1 MWTIGNLGFVL
12 SCLLFILLRDHPTP
26 ALLYLMVV
34 AQGAL
39 GYGLT
44 SVWAQSGRRSSRA
57 RIMLGSLA
65 PRWWPRSPAAPSAQ
79 LADCLDHREP
89 GAHRPLGIVLMR
101 LRIAEMTVSGSDIH
115 FDLSRSSPCAA
126 AR

>member
-1 MWTIGNLGFVL
+1 MGAIRAE
-12 SCLLFILLRDHPTP
+12 ILEGPH
-26 ALLYLMVV
+26 Y
-34 AQGAL
+34 
-39 GYGLT
+39 
-44 SVWAQSGRRSSRA
+44 A
-57 RIMLGSLA
+57 RIFGTAMVA
-65 PRWWPRSPAAPSAQ
+65 RSPAAPSTQ